1 MKEKLVWFM
10 QGRYG
15 VDTFSKF
22 LLVLGLVVVL
32 LSSFFAGKTVGTIC
46 YVLGW
51 VLIIYCYFRM
61 FSKNVTKRY
70 AENQSF
76 MARTYKI
83 RCFFQRQKNLFKQR
97 KAYHIYKCPGCG
109 QKIRIPRG
117 KGKIEVRCPKCS
129 NTFIKKS

>member
-1 MKEKLVWFM
+1 MKEKLVRFM

-51 VLIIYCYFRM
+51 VLII
-61 FSKNVTKRY
+61 
-70 AENQSF
+70 
-76 MARTYKI
+76 
-83 RCFFQRQKNLFKQR
+83 
-97 KAYHIYKCPGCG
+97 
-109 QKIRIPRG
+109 
-117 KGKIEVRCPKCS
+117 
-129 NTFIKKS
+129 

>member
-1 MKEKLVWFM
+1 MKEKLVRFM

-15 VDTFSKF
+15 VDTISKF

-83 RCFFQRQKNLFKQR
+83 RCFFQRQKNMFKQR